1 MIRDYHSFTMA
12 RSEGRVPMLST
23 PEASRI
29 RQKQFQNCFQGL
41 DDEEKSRTWRGF
53 LTYDLLCLMHGVP
66 SMAAA
71 ARGEYY
77 RIPKEELFSARELF
91 RCIPTYMQEEVLC
104 VRQYFEEQYDLAFNT
119 LKESFELAVGELGRR
134 ASGTSPSSSTHV
146 QPITEQPRAGESTVQ
161 HLFDPPYI
169 DFNSWNS
176 ELAWL
181 GVNFLQSFLSW
192 DSSTRLDFIRITC
205 PFFSSRRLSIRN
217 FLRPGLRIDRLM
229 EENFGWP
236 GKCMDQSKLADLGSL
251 CPERLRAVGWI
262 FWKQQTPR
270 PFTTN
275 SDQRSL
281 YRKYNFGSGAIRRHV
296 RLQVRPQLA
305 ETPVEEQEWERIVQH
320 YAPSFSERQL
330 NDIKSLFESIG
341 NFDSGCIADIVSA
354 MRCQDEDVEPTEV
367 TEGGN

>member
-1 MIRDYHSFTMA
+1 
-12 RSEGRVPMLST
+12 MLST
-23 PEASRI
+23 PESSRI
-29 RQKQFQNCFQGL
+29 RQKQFRHCFQAL

-53 LTYDLLCLMHGVP
+53 LTYHLLCLMHGIP

-77 RIPKEELFSARELF
+77 RTPKKTLFSAREVF

-119 LKESFELAVGELGRR
+119 HVESFELAVGELGRR
-134 ASGTSPSSSTHV
+134 TSDTSPSSSTHV
-146 QPITEQPRAGESTVQ
+146 QPITEQPRAGESQVQ

-169 DFNSWNS
+169 DSNSWTS
-176 ELAWL
+176 QISWL
-181 GVNFLQSFLSW
+181 GANFLQRFLSW

-205 PFFSSRRLSIRN
+205 PFLGSMGRLSIRN
-217 FLRPGLRIDRLM
+217 FLGPGLHTDRLM
-229 EENFGWP
+229 EENYGWP
-236 GKCMDQSKLADLGSL
+236 KKCMHESKLAVLKSL

-262 FWKQQTPR
+262 FWKQPPR

-275 SDQRSL
+275 SDQRNP

-296 RLQVRPQLA
+296 RLQGRPQLA
-305 ETPVEEQEWERIVQH
+305 ETPVEEQEWKRTVQH

-341 NFDSGCIADIVSA
+341 NLDSGCIGGIVSA
-354 MRCQDEDVEPTEV
+354 LRCEDEDVEPTEV